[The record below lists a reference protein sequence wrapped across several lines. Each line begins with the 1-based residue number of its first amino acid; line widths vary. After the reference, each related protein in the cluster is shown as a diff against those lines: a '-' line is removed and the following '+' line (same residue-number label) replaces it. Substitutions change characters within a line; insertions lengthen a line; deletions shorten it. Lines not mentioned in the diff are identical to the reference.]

1 MRSTPDTLLLYS
13 KACITSAKIH
23 FHIVN
28 QANMAYN
35 NLCVSQNISALCGSR
50 ITSHCPAL
58 LPIVQGGT
66 PFIVPDILNH
76 ILPQSHTDN
85 KYKNHCFLHG
95 KIKNLKKKR
104 NLIAL
109 FYCSVLGCSKRY
121 TGCFSQIFCSCGVL
135 RSISF
140 LLLGS

>member
-1 MRSTPDTLLLYS
+1 MRLHLTPCCFISRIASLP
-13 KACITSAKIH
+13 AKIH
-23 FHIVN
+23 FLIVK
-28 QANMAYN
+28 QADFAYN
-35 NLCVSQNISALCGSR
+35 NLCVSQNVSALCGSR